1 MIGVT
6 WRMSVAAAYSGWTGT
21 YFAIDQSVWLQDV
34 PTRQTPIRHDPK
46 ADDFPATL
54 QHMLH
59 SINVAPALKAMI
71 NDNVRYSAR

>member
-1 MIGVT
+1 
-6 WRMSVAAAYSGWTGT
+6 MSVFAVYLGSTGT
-21 YFAIDQSVWLQDV
+21 YLPVDQSVWLQDV
-34 PTRQTPIRHDPK
+34 PARQTPIRHDPK

-71 NDNVRYSAR
+71 NDNVRYSPR